1 MPEKSVEIIIHIDE
15 SLSEEYLSQLE
26 KHLCEDYGI
35 SNASISPKHQH
46 LMLVDYLPD
55 SINSMQVLTYVK
67 NKGIHAELIGGI

>member
-1 MPEKSVEIIIHIDE
+1 MSRKSIEIIVHIDE
-15 SLSEEYLSQLE
+15 LLSEEYLSQLE

-55 SINSMQVLTYVK
+55 SINAMQVLTYVK
-67 NKGIHAELIGGI
+67 DKGVHAELVGGI